1 MMPRIVFAVATLA
14 GCAAIAAG
22 SAAAQAPAARPAP
35 TTLPPV
41 VETVVAGI
49 PVVFRPTRA
58 NEVVA
63 VRLYIR
69 GGAAALTPQTAG
81 IERLMGEMGPRGTAK
96 YDRAGWAARATA
108 AGVEYATDAHR
119 DFTVLSVRGVRA
131 HWHATWDLF
140 TEAVLHPTFPER
152 ELGLVRDQVLNDLR
166 TRQDDPDRY
175 LQLLADS
182 TLYRGHPYAVD
193 PAGTVGSVE
202 RIAPAD
208 LAAWHRRRMTKG
220 NLALVVV
227 GDVPRADLE
236 AKIRAA
242 FGALPSGTGG
252 APPAAVPKL
261 AGGAAPILVAER
273 ELPTNYVMG
282 VVPMPGI
289 GDPDYAAMRVAMVI
303 LSDRLFEEVRTKRN
317 LTYAV
322 GAWLGGERA
331 NHGALYV
338 TAVQPDT
345 TLRVML
351 HEVERLK
358 SEPITQERLAEN
370 VNTFLTG
377 YWLRQE
383 ANMDQAAMLGSY
395 ELLGGGWERAFTFA
409 DQVRAVTP
417 ADIRRVAGRYLTK
430 LRFAVVGDPTKLD
443 PRIFGG

>member
-1 MMPRIVFAVATLA
+1 MKTTIALRLAVLA
-14 GCAAIAAG
+14 AAAA
-22 SAAAQAPAARPAP
+22 AAPASAQAPAAAPARAAI
-35 TTLPPV
+35 PPV

-49 PVVFRPTRA
+49 PAVFRPTRA

-63 VRLYIR
+63 VQLYVK
-69 GGAAALTPQTAG
+69 GGAAALTPATAG

-108 AGVEYATDAHR
+108 AGVEHATDARR
-119 DFTVLSVRGVRA
+119 DYTVISVRGVRE

-140 TEAVLHPTFPER
+140 VEAALHPTFPQR
-152 ELGLVRDQVLNDLR
+152 ELALVREQVLNDLR
-166 TRQDDPDRY
+166 TRQDDPDRF

-193 PAGTVGSVE
+193 PAGTVESVE

-227 GDVPRADLE
+227 GDLSRADLE

-242 FGALPSGTGG
+242 FGALPQGAGGTP
-252 APPAAVPKL
+252 AAAVPPL
-261 AGGAAPILVAER
+261 PGGAAPALVAER

-282 VVPMPGI
+282 VVPMPNI
-289 GDPDYAAMRVAMVI
+289 GDRDYAAMRVAMDI

-322 GAWLGGERA
+322 GAWLGSERA
-331 NHGALYV
+331 NRGSLYV

-358 SEPITQERLAEN
+358 TEPITQERLAEN
-370 VNTFLTG
+370 VSTFLTG

-409 DQVRAVTP
+409 DQVRSVTP
-417 ADIRRVAGRYLTK
+417 ADIRRVAGRYLTQM
-430 LRFAVVGDPTKLD
+430 RFVVVGDPAKLD